1 MTLEQIGVR
10 ATVEN
15 IGKFTSDMGRY
26 NRAIGDAE
34 KVTNQFAE
42 RAGKAGRALV
52 AISAPLIALG
62 GLSLR
67 AAINFE
73 TAFIGIE
80 KTVDATEEQFTQLSD
95 SIREMALEIPVGAV
109 QLANLGQIAGQL
121 GIQVENIEDF
131 IRVMADLGVTT
142 DLAAGN
148 AAVALARFIN
158 ITGLSQE
165 KVDRLG
171 ATIVELGNNLATSES
186 EILTF
191 ATRIASAGQLAGLT
205 DAQIIGVGASLS
217 ELGQRAEAGGTAVQ
231 RVLIE
236 MVSAIAEAGNEL
248 EIFAAT
254 AGLSAQQFADLFER
268 DAGEA
273 FTRFVEGLGRAGDDK
288 IRILNELGLG
298 DARLLRAFLAL
309 SGAGDKLRENID
321 LASLAFEENIALVKE
336 AERVYASAGSRVS
349 VARNRFNNMLITI
362 GDQLTPAFLKLLD
375 AMAPVLDFVGRMA
388 EKSPTLTLVV
398 IGLAVAVGGLGL
410 ALIGISLILPGIVAL
425 LPLLTGGV
433 AALTGVFAG
442 LSIAMGP
449 ITLIVLG
456 IAAAVIVGILIWRR
470 YTEQVEAVI
479 DVVLTLLKWLNP
491 LTSALG
497 LITEFT
503 GLNTGVSGFG
513 SIFADGGVQ
522 RAPGT
527 ALVGERGPELVRLP
541 AMAQVSPMAPAG
553 TSNVFNVTANYSSP
567 QTPQSIRLDLESIRM
582 RFGT

>member
-73 TAFIGIE
+73 TAFIGVQ
-80 KTVDATEEQFTQLSD
+80 KTVDATEEQFAELSAT
-95 SIREMALEIPVGAV
+95 IREMALEIPASTTE
-109 QLANLGQIAGQL
+109 LAALGETAGQL
-121 GIQVENIEDF
+121 GIRVENIAEF
-131 IRVMADLGVTT
+131 TRVMAALGVTT
-142 DLAAGN
+142 NVSSQEAAT
-148 AAVALARFIN
+148 ALARLVN
-158 ITGLSQE
+158 ITGLGQDQF
-165 KVDRLG
+165 DRLG
-171 ATIVELGNNLATSES
+171 ATIVDLGNNLATTEA
-186 EILTF
+186 EILNF
-191 ATRIASAGQLAGLT
+191 GLRIASAGRIAGLT
-205 DAQIIGVGASLS
+205 EAEILGIGAALSAVGVQAQ
-217 ELGQRAEAGGTAVQ
+217 AGGTAVQ
-231 RVLIE
+231 RVLLGITQAVATQSE
-236 MVSAIAEAGNEL
+236 EL
-248 EIFAAT
+248 EVFART
-254 AGLSAQQFADLFER
+254 AGLTTQQFADLFER
-268 DAGEA
+268 QAGEA
-273 FTRFVEGLGRAGDDK
+273 FTRFVEGLAASGDDAFV
-288 IRILNELGLG
+288 ILEELGLA
-298 DARLLRAFLAL
+298 DQRLLRAFLSL
-309 SGAGDKLRENID
+309 AGGGDLLRESITLGTN
-321 LASLAFEENIALVKE
+321 AFAANTALMAE
-336 AERVYASAGSRVS
+336 AERRYASVASQVS
-349 VARNRFNNMLITI
+349 IARNRFNEMLITI
-362 GDQLTPAFLKLLD
+362 GDQLVPAFVKLLD
-375 AMAPVLDFVGRMA
+375 VMAPVLDFVGRMA
-388 EKSPTLTLVV
+388 ERFPTATLVV
-398 IGLAVAVGGLGL
+398 IGLAIAVGALGL
-410 ALIGISLILPGIVAL
+410 ALIGISLLLPGLVVLFPAL
-425 LPLLTGGV
+425 AGGITLTAIATGGL
-433 AALTGVFAG
+433 AL
-442 LSIAMGP
+442 AMSP
-449 ITLIVLG
+449 ITLTILAVS
-456 IAAAVIVGILIWRR
+456 AAVIVGILIWRR

-491 LTSALG
+491 LTAALG

-541 AMAQVSPMAPAG
+541 AMAQVTPTAPAG
-553 TSNVFNVTANYSSP
+553 ATTHFNVTANYASP